1 MTDKDML
8 TNEAERHPIVR
19 IETGEAM
26 ADSRDVAAYFGKNHF
41 DVLKAIRNMACSE
54 EFRER
59 NFASIKIKD
68 LSGEST
74 SHVTMTKDGFMFL
87 VLGFT
92 GAKAASLKEAYIG
105 QFNAMEREL
114 MARRGVDPLAV
125 LNDPSAMR
133 GLLLNYSEKVLA
145 LEEKVAD
152 MAPAVEALDRIAEAH
167 GTFCRSTAAKM
178 LQIPPHTLCRWLR
191 TNGWTFR
198 RPGDKDDLAYQSK
211 IASGMLEHKVTTGQR
226 PDGTEWSSTQVRV
239 TGKGLT
245 ALAKA
250 FPPAAQEVA

>member
-1 MTDKDML
+1 MTNEDML
-8 TNEAERHPIVR
+8 PNEAQLHPIVR
-19 IETGEAM
+19 IETGEAL
-26 ADSRDVAAYFGKNHF
+26 ADSRDVAAFFGKEHKR
-41 DVLKAIRNMACSE
+41 VLQTIRELQCSD
-54 EFRER
+54 EFRR
-59 NFASIKIKD
+59 HNFVPKKMND
-68 LSGEST
+68 LTGEST

-92 GAKAASLKEAYIG
+92 GAKAANLKEAYIG

-114 MARRGVDPLAV
+114 IARRGVDPMAV

-145 LEEKVAD
+145 LKEKVAD